1 MDDKK
6 KGMVSVYVLMAVTND
21 SKNKLKFVDYI
32 SDNDLLAKNNVC
44 IMMPAQANIQY
55 WPKRCLK

>member
-6 KGMVSVYVLMAVTND
+6 KGMVSLYVLILYVWAVIND

-32 SDNDLLAKNNVC
+32 SDNDLLAKINVC

-55 WPKRCLK
+55 

>member
-55 WPKRCLK
+55 

>member
-6 KGMVSVYVLMAVTND
+6 KGMVSVYVLMLYVSAVIND
-21 SKNKLKFVDYI
+21 SKNKLKFVDYL

-44 IMMPAQANIQY
+44 IMMPEQANIE
-55 WPKRCLK
+55 C